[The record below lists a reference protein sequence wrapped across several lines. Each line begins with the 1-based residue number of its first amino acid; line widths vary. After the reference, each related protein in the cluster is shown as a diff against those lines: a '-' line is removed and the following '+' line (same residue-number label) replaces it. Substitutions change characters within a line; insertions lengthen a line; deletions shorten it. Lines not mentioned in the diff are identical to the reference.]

1 MCVKFIVD
9 NFSEM
14 VKSIWSKWKWML
26 RNIKREWYVKKDFEK
41 LKEMVVLV
49 EKDKDI
55 EMKEFYIGKK

>member
-1 MCVKFIVD
+1 MCVKFI
-9 NFSEM
+9 FEISEM

>member
-1 MCVKFIVD
+1 
-9 NFSEM
+9 
-14 VKSIWSKWKWML
+14 ML